1 MMVPFGLFSRRRR
14 RRQARDP
21 PPAAG
26 GGQPRGGA
34 HRARPGPQRGDKIE
48 PLYDQRRQSIS
59 QDAVFEKST
68 NYQRHYAE
76 ATQQNCRQ
84 MATETKQI

>member
-1 MMVPFGLFSRRRR
+1 MMVPFGLFSRRLR

-21 PPAAG
+21 PPAASG
-26 GGQPRGGA
+26 PPEEGPR
-34 HRARPGPQRGDKIE
+34 PEPQRGDKIE
-48 PLYDQRRQSIS
+48 PLFDQRWKDIS